1 MVLKVPKY
9 LSILQSFGVFL
20 DNNKDDYTLI
30 TSKFGVI
37 NTFYLLL
44 LYAFTFNANSW
55 GKFTRTR
62 TGDDNEVK
70 GAAFYV
76 WLLCY
81 DDPI

>member
-1 MVLKVPKY
+1 MEQVSFEGNNNLYILINFSAVLKVPKY

-44 LYAFTFNANSW
+44 LYAFNFNANS
-55 GKFTRTR
+55 
-62 TGDDNEVK
+62 
-70 GAAFYV
+70 
-76 WLLCY
+76 
-81 DDPI
+81 

>member
-20 DNNKDDYTLI
+20 DNYKDDYTLI

-44 LYAFTFNANSW
+44 LYAFNFKESSLELEQVMTMRL
-55 GKFTRTR
+55 K
-62 TGDDNEVK
+62 EQH
-70 GAAFYV
+70 FYV
-76 WLLCY
+76 
-81 DDPI
+81 